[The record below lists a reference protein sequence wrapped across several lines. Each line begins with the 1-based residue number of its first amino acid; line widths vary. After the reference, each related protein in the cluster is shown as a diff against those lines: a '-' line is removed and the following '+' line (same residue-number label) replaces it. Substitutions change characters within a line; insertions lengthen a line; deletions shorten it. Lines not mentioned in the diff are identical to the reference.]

1 MEIKPVNP
9 KRNQSWIFI
18 GRTDA
23 GAEIPI
29 LWLSDVKSGL
39 IRKDPDAGGEGDSR
53 GWDDWMASPT
63 QWTWVWVSSG
73 SWWWTGR
80 PGVLQSMGLLRVGH
94 DWATEPQRSIIY
106 VFHKIKVN
114 VRVLF
119 LTTNNSI
126 CIHRF
131 IHPKVIY
138 RESLCARNS
147 SKSWGIKLWTQHNTN
162 YFLLGKTDTRIDN

>member
-1 MEIKPVNP
+1 M
-9 KRNQSWIFI
+9 FI
-18 GRTDA
+18 GRTDV
-23 GAEIPI
+23 EDETQI
-29 LWLSDVKSGL
+29 LWPPDVKSGL

-53 GWDDWMASPT
+53 GWDDWMVSPT